1 MADPYSA
8 TDGALGSGL
17 LLGEHPCLRSLFFS
31 YWDWDLAQ
39 MTPPQP
45 PASAPSEARVQR
57 SKGERQRL
65 LVEMLGDAKPKKE
78 PKPERA
84 PQPWCALFLL
94 GTLVLSYAAVAL
106 HVEVYLAPFFQ
117 EHFHIAGGSRAAR
130 YFIDWLIG

>member
-1 MADPYSA
+1 M
-8 TDGALGSGL
+8 
-17 LLGEHPCLRSLFFS
+17 
-31 YWDWDLAQ
+31 
-39 MTPPQP
+39 
-45 PASAPSEARVQR
+45 QR

-106 HVEVYLAPFFQ
+106 HWLDPPTPPAHRLLHPTVLVSTR
-117 EHFHIAGGSRAAR
+117 GVAR
-130 YFIDWLIG
+130 